1 MFYADK
7 AEGCIQATLNPG
19 NTLLIPSSW
28 PHAVVTQEDAIV
40 VGGNFLH
47 AFELRCALPCN
58 ISYDISGSGSARLP
72 SPVPYTLLF
81 QRVSYMEI
89 IPTKAAAWPH

>member
-7 AEGCIQATLNPG
+7 AEGCIQATVNPG

-47 AFELRCALPCN
+47 AFELR
-58 ISYDISGSGSARLP
+58 
-72 SPVPYTLLF
+72 
-81 QRVSYMEI
+81 
-89 IPTKAAAWPH
+89 